1 MDLLVT
7 TYIPEEFK
15 SSLEEL
21 FDSVE
26 QIGMVNK
33 GRVLTEEEL
42 SAAIKDKD
50 VLLVEF
56 DPVTERVLEKANDLK
71 LIASVRGG
79 AKANIDV
86 EAANRI
92 GIPIVNCPGR
102 NCDTVADFTIG
113 LMISLSRGI
122 AKAHKQIKDELITDE
137 KNYYENGFCKG
148 DVNWVGDT
156 SEKFAYLQYKGP
168 TLANKKLG
176 LLGYGAIAREV
187 AKRAIASNMNV
198 VAYDPYVDQNSIE
211 QDVKLVSMEEVL
223 STSDFISIHLR
234 VTPETRNM
242 LGRKELEMLKSDAYF
257 INTARAAV
265 VDYDVLIELLKEN
278 KIKGAAFD
286 VYPMEPL
293 SPGHPLIDL
302 DNVVLT
308 PHIGGASLDPYQRSY
323 KMLIEDIKR
332 FMNKKDF
339 KRLYNPEFKD

>member
-7 TYIPEEFK
+7 TYIPDEYKE
-15 SSLEEL
+15 SLENL

-26 QIGMVNK
+26 QVGMVDK

-42 SAAIKDKD
+42 ISAIKGKD

-56 DPVTERVLEKANDLK
+56 DPVTEKVLEEAEDLK

-86 EAANRI
+86 EAANKRS
-92 GIPIVNCPGR
+92 IPIVNCPGR
-102 NCDTVADFTIG
+102 NCDTVADFTMG
-113 LMISLSRGI
+113 LMLSLSRGI

-137 KNYYENGFCKG
+137 KHYYENGFCKG

-168 TLANKKLG
+168 TLANKRLG

-187 AKRAIASNMNV
+187 AKRALAANMNV
-198 VAYDPYVDQNSIE
+198 VAYDPYVDQNTIE
-211 QDVKLVSMEEVL
+211 QDVELVSMEEVM
-223 STSDFISIHLR
+223 SSSDFISIHLR

-242 LGRKELEMLKSDAYF
+242 LGRKELEMMKENTYF

-265 VDYDVLIELLKEN
+265 VDYDVLIELLQEN

-286 VYPMEPL
+286 VYPEEPL
-293 SPGHPLIDL
+293 PPGHPLINL

-323 KMLIEDIKR
+323 KMLLEDIER
-332 FMNKKDF
+332 FLDNKEF